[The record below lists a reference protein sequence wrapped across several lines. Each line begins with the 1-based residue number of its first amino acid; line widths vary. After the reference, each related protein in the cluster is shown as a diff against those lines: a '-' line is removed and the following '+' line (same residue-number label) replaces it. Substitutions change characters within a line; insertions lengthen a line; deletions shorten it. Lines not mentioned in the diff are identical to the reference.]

1 MGASNSTT
9 FKNLKAKNVIVS
21 GNQAIVLVSGQVCA
35 KVGSSCSDLVNVS
48 VPKTYATFKKLY
60 SSVVS
65 GSGTDP
71 VMAFVRTGNR
81 WYLELG

>member
-48 VPKTYATFKKLY
+48 VPKTYAGFKKLY
-60 SSVVS
+60 NSVVS
-65 GSGTDP
+65 GSGTKP
-71 VMAFVRTGNR
+71 VMAFVRNGNH